1 MIDICKAVPT
11 NRARLYPGSIFAR
24 QRISKMTAPVAIIGM
39 ESICPALTRVLRR
52 NRKDLPFRTMVL
64 NNAPPGTVAELL
76 NTCTKPDF
84 GNSRDPMRSLV

>member
-1 MIDICKAVPT
+1 MIDICKAVPA

-64 NNAPPGTVAELL
+64 IDL
-76 NTCTKPDF
+76 
-84 GNSRDPMRSLV
+84 RR